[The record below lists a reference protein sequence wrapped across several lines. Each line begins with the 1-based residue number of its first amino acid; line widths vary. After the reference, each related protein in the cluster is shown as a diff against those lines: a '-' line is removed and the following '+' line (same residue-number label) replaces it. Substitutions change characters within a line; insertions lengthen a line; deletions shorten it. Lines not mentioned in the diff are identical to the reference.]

1 MAQITHVLAVSQNRL
16 FSDMLRTILNKESD
30 IRMVGAVSSETQA
43 QRETGRFEVALID
56 AALPAGTA
64 LRLTKWFAKAI
75 NAPRVIVVGIADPE
89 LVVRYLEAGAAGCV
103 RSADDVSELLQA
115 IRLVVRQQL
124 AIPPALIAVV
134 AQRVADLADRCRQ
147 LGGQLDR
154 SFNQRSL
161 TRREREILRL
171 MAEGY
176 GNREIARQLTIELG
190 TTKNHVHNILDKLSV
205 NSRKDAAACWSLAAH
220 QL

>member
-1 MAQITHVLAVSQNRL
+1 MAPVVHVLSVSQNRL
-16 FSDMLRTILNKESD
+16 VSDMLRTILNKETD
-30 IRMVGAVSSETQA
+30 IRMLGAVSTEAQA
-43 QRETGRFEVALID
+43 QRETGHFEIALID
-56 AALPAGTA
+56 AALPAGGA
-64 LRLTKWFAKAI
+64 LRLTKWYAKAI
-75 NAPRVIVVGIADPE
+75 NPPRVIIIGISNNE
-89 LVVRYLEAGAAGCV
+89 RCLCYLEAGAAGCV
-103 RSADDVSELLQA
+103 RSADEVSELLEA
-115 IRLVVRQQL
+115 IHLVASQELVV
-124 AIPPALIAVV
+124 PPSLIAIV
-134 AQRVADLADRCRQ
+134 AERVADLAEKCRK

-161 TRREREILRL
+161 TRREREILGL

-205 NSRKDAAACWSLAAH
+205 SSRKDAAACWSLAAH

>member
-1 MAQITHVLAVSQNRL
+1 MAPSTHVLAVSQNRL
-16 FSDMLRTILNKESD
+16 FSDMLRTILNKETD

-43 QRETGRFEVALID
+43 QRETGHFEVALID
-56 AALPAGTA
+56 ATLPSGAA
-64 LRLTKWFAKAI
+64 LRLTKWFAKAV
-75 NAPRVIVVGIADPE
+75 NAPRVIVVGIAEPD

-103 RSADDVSELLQA
+103 RSADEVSELLQA

-124 AIPPALIAVV
+124 ALPPALIAVV
-134 AQRVADLADRCRQ
+134 AQRVAELADRCRQ

-176 GNREIARQLTIELG
+176 GNREIARQLTIEVG

-205 NSRKDAAACWSLAAH
+205 TSRKDAAACWSLAAH

>member
-1 MAQITHVLAVSQNRL
+1 MAPMTHILSVSDNRL
-16 FSDMLRTILNKESD
+16 ISDMLRTILNKETD
-30 IRMVGAVSSETQA
+30 IRMLGAVSTEAQA

-56 AALPAGTA
+56 AALPAGGA
-64 LRLTKWFAKAI
+64 LRLTKWFAKAV
-75 NAPRVIVVGIADPE
+75 NAPRVIIVGISENE
-89 LVVRYLEAGAAGCV
+89 LVLRYLEAGAAGCV
-103 RSADDVSELLQA
+103 RSADDVTELLQA
-115 IRLVVRQQL
+115 IRLVARQEL
-124 AIPPALIAVV
+124 ALPPSLIAMV
-134 AQRVADLADRCRQ
+134 AERVAELAEKCRT

-176 GNREIARQLTIELG
+176 GNREIAKQLTIELG
-190 TTKNHVHNILDKLSV
+190 TTKNHVHNILNKLSV
-205 NSRKDAAACWSLAAH
+205 NSRKDAAACWSLAAN

>member
-1 MAQITHVLAVSQNRL
+1 MTPHTAA
-16 FSDMLRTILNKESD
+16 RTT
-30 IRMVGAVSSETQA
+30 GG
-43 QRETGRFEVALID
+43 RE
-56 AALPAGTA
+56 PAGGA
-64 LRLTKWFAKAI
+64 LRLTKWFDKAI
-75 NAPRVIVVGIADPE
+75 NAPRVIIVGISDNE
-89 LVVRYLEAGAAGCV
+89 LVLRYLEAGAAGCV
-103 RSADDVSELLQA
+103 RSADDVAELLQA
-115 IRLVVRQQL
+115 IRLVARQEL
-124 AIPPALIAVV
+124 ALPPSLIAIV
-134 AQRVADLADRCRQ
+134 AERVAELADTCRK

-176 GNREIARQLTIELG
+176 GNREIAQQLSIELG

-205 NSRKDAAACWSLAAH
+205 NSRKDAAACWSLAAN